1 MVSRE
6 EILTRNKIIGVLL
19 RTARLRAGESIES
32 CAQVLSCDPEYLT
45 HAEEGEGGFTL
56 PQLESLAHHLQ
67 VPLPSLLGEQDLPV
81 DVEPTPFPY
90 ENVMAL
96 RHKIIG
102 VILRR
107 ARLDAGRT
115 LDDVALSLN
124 YTPDHLARV
133 ELGEE
138 PIPMVELDILAQTLG
153 IPFERFVDED
163 ITAMTA
169 EERNQRDLERLA
181 HLPPEIRDFCLQPI
195 NTPYLQIAM
204 NLSRMPAETLRQ
216 IASGLLEITY

>member
-19 RTARLRAGESIES
+19 RTARLRAGESIEN
-32 CAQVLSCDPEYLT
+32 CAQVLGCDPEYVT
-45 HAEEGEGGFTL
+45 QAEEGEGGLTL

-67 VPLPSLLGEQDLPV
+67 VPLPFLLGEQDLPA
-81 DVEPTPFPY
+81 DEEPKPFPY

-96 RHKIIG
+96 RHRIVG

-115 LDDVALSLN
+115 LDDVASVLN

-163 ITAMTA
+163 IMAMTD
-169 EERNQRDLERLA
+169 EERNQRDLQRLA
-181 HLPPEIRDFCLQPI
+181 HLPPEIRDFVLQPI
-195 NTPYLQIAM
+195 NTPYLQIAR
-204 NLSRMPAETLRQ
+204 NLSQMPAETLRQ

>member
-1 MVSRE
+1 
-6 EILTRNKIIGVLL
+6 
-19 RTARLRAGESIES
+19 
-32 CAQVLSCDPEYLT
+32 
-45 HAEEGEGGFTL
+45 
-56 PQLESLAHHLQ
+56 
-67 VPLPSLLGEQDLPV
+67 
-81 DVEPTPFPY
+81 
-90 ENVMAL
+90 MAL

-107 ARLDAGRT
+107 ARLEAGRT
-115 LDDVALSLN
+115 LDDVAPVLN

-153 IPFERFVDED
+153 VPFERFVDED
-163 ITAMTA
+163 ITSMTA
-169 EERNQRDLERLA
+169 EERSQRDVQRLA
-181 HLPPEIRDFCLQPI
+181 HLPQEIRDFVLQPI

-204 NLSRMPAETLRQ
+204 NLSQMPAETLRQ